1 MVCIDPI
8 TPPGNVFP
16 FVMGKSG
23 LKKPL
28 KGRPMGSEC
37 PKNTNFLT
45 FILQIRLRN
54 NPIDHT
60 SLFPSDVSP
69 QLLALKPY
77 SDSWL
82 KHVRKKQPSS
92 SELGSGDYL
101 INFQRVAYLR
111 LISIDHTGS
120 PSGLV

>member
-1 MVCIDPI
+1 MVRIDPI

-45 FILQIRLRN
+45 FILQILLRN

-82 KHVRKKQPSS
+82 KHVRKNSHRVPS
-92 SELGSGDYL
+92 
-101 INFQRVAYLR
+101 
-111 LISIDHTGS
+111 
-120 PSGLV
+120 